1 MGYSSG
7 WSASDWS
14 TYSAS
19 TITGKSASTIYSSHL
34 KDAYNP
40 LKITVRESCDSD
52 VFPNST
58 PIIIG
63 LDVTGS
69 MSRILKVVAE
79 KLGLLVSQIYDRKP
93 VSDPQIMF
101 SAIGDSMCD
110 TAPLQVTQ
118 FETDIRIAEQLTD
131 LYFEQG
137 GGGNNFESYPLIW
150 YFADKHTKIDS
161 FDKRGKKGYIFTM
174 GDDGYPAKLT
184 KKEIERF
191 IGDDIPEDISVE
203 QLFNQVN
210 TRYEVFHLMLE
221 EGGTARYMQ
230 PDKWRELMGE
240 RAIRVTD
247 YTKIP
252 EIIISIL
259 ETTSGKTVDEVVA
272 SWDGSTGM
280 VVRDAISGLTITN
293 NEQDNNGLVEF

>member
-7 WSASDWS
+7 WSASDW
-14 TYSAS
+14 TTFSAS
-19 TITGKSASTIYSSHL
+19 TIQGKSASTIYSSNL
-34 KDAYNP
+34 KNDYNP
-40 LKITVRESCDSD
+40 LKINVRESCDSD

-69 MSRILKVVAE
+69 MNRILEVVAE

-101 SAIGDSMCD
+101 SAIGDAICD

-118 FETDIRIAEQLTD
+118 FETDIRIAKQLTD
-131 LYFEQG
+131 LYFERG
-137 GGGNNFESYPLIW
+137 GGGNGFESYPLIW

-174 GDDGYPAKLT
+174 GDDCYPTKLT
-184 KKEIERF
+184 KKEIKEF
-191 IGDDIPEDISVE
+191 IGDDVPEDIDVE

-221 EGGTARYMQ
+221 EGGSSYYMN

-259 ETTSGKTVDEVVA
+259 ETTSGKSVDDVIA

-293 NEQDNNGLVEF
+293 NKTDNNQLIEF